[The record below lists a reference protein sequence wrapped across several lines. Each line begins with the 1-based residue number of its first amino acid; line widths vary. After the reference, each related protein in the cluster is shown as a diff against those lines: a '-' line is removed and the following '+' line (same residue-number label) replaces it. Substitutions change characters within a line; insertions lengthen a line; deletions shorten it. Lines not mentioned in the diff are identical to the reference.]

1 MARRGG
7 LMAEITAAAS
17 DADRLRADA
26 ELARLRSELAATKAR
41 YTAALR
47 QIDAERE
54 RADSMAGLAGVKAKA
69 MPKKSRPARPNQAT
83 AVLVLSDWHVEE
95 TVTREQTSGLND
107 FNLEVAD
114 RRISELAQRFGVLLE
129 HERQLVKIDR
139 VVIAAL
145 GDFISGHIHE
155 ELVET
160 CSLAPHAATRWA
172 SSRLRGIIDLAA
184 DMAREVI
191 VITQPGNHGRS
202 NHGKPRKST
211 EHDHSF
217 EQHAYQVMAAA
228 EGRRNVRWDIAEGYL
243 GYLDLDGFTI
253 RYHHGHE
260 IRYQGGVGGITIP
273 VNKKIAS
280 WNRSR
285 RADLDVFGHWHQ
297 WGWLRGRYVS
307 NGSVI
312 GMNAFALR
320 IGAEFEAPCQSFLV
334 VDHGRREVT
343 RAVPVWCDGDLRAS
357 PGVDP
362 TPRRGRV
369 VA

>member
-1 MARRGG
+1 MASRLTDEVRAD
-7 LMAEITAAAS
+7 LDHS
-17 DADRLRADA
+17 DRLKADA
-26 ELARLRSELAATKAR
+26 ELARLRSELAATQGR
-41 YTAALR
+41 YKAALR

-54 RADSMAGLAGVKAKA
+54 RADSLAGLTNIKSKA
-69 MPKKSRPARPNQAT
+69 MPRKTRPARPNQAT
-83 AVLVLSDWHVEE
+83 AVITLSDWHVEE
-95 TVTREQTSGLND
+95 TVTREQTAGLNE
-107 FNLEVAD
+107 FTLEVAE
-114 RRISELAQRFGVLLE
+114 RRIAELAQRIGVLVE

-139 VVIAAL
+139 IVIAAL

-160 CSLAPHAATRWA
+160 CSLPPQAATRWA

-184 DMAREVI
+184 DIAREVI
-191 VITQPGNHGRS
+191 VVTQPGNHGRS
-202 NHGKPRKST
+202 NHGKPRKAT

-217 EQHAYQVMAAA
+217 EQNAYLILAAQ
-228 EGRRNVRWDIAEGYL
+228 EPRKNVSWQIAEGYL

-273 VNKKIAS
+273 VNKAIAA

-285 RADLDVFGHWHQ
+285 PANLDIFGHWHQ

-307 NGSVI
+307 NGSLI
-312 GMNAFALR
+312 GMSAFALR
-320 IGAEFEAPCQSFLV
+320 IKAEFEAPCQSFIV

-343 RAVPVWCDGDLRAS
+343 RAVPIWCDGDLRAK
-357 PGVDP
+357 GK
-362 TPRRGRV
+362 
-369 VA
+369 A